1 MSVIDEA
8 IAKALENAREQ
19 SIRVNVNEVLRDAYE
34 RMMSYGQNQFQKA
47 VQDSMLSLK
56 RPEGT
61 LCG

>member
-8 IAKALENAREQ
+8 IAKALENAREL

-56 RPEGT
+56 RPEGP